1 MPGGG
6 CHLVL
11 APLHADS
18 KLNFRR
24 ELNWLRKESGQK
36 NVCAHDLR
44 RESD

>member
-1 MPGGG
+1 MLGGG

-11 APLHADS
+11 ASRHAGS

-24 ELNWLRKESGQK
+24 ELNRLRKESGQK
-36 NVCAHDLR
+36 NVCVHDLR